1 MPPGLSELEAAG
13 MSDPISL
20 DGRIALVTG
29 ATRGI
34 GRASALALAG
44 AGAHVIAVGR
54 TQGALEELDD
64 EIVAIDG
71 PRPTLVP
78 LDLADGDG
86 IDTLGYEIFQRH
98 KRLDIMVHAA
108 AMLGG
113 LWPVAHIDPKL
124 WDKVVATNLTSAYR
138 LIRSMEPLLR
148 QSDAG
153 RALFLTTGQGVR
165 KRAFWGAYAATKSA
179 LDTVVRCWADEIEH
193 TPVRAVIIDPGV
205 MRTRMRAQA
214 FPGEDASTLTDPAE
228 IGPMI
233 VAYAAAAELGLPDAA
248 VTFREWQAARQTAS
262 A

>member
-1 MPPGLSELEAAG
+1 MT
-13 MSDPISL
+13 DPTSL
-20 DGRIALVTG
+20 RGRIALVTG

-64 EIVAIDG
+64 EVRAIDG

-78 LDLADGDG
+78 LDLTEGDG
-86 IDTLGYEIFQRH
+86 IDALGYEIFQRH
-98 KRLDIMVHAA
+98 QRLDILVHAA

-113 LWPVAHIDPKL
+113 LFPVAHIDPKL
-124 WDKVVATNLTSAYR
+124 WDKLIATNVSAAYR
-138 LIRSMEPLLR
+138 LIRAMEPLLR
-148 QSDAG
+148 QSEAG

-165 KRAFWGAYAATKSA
+165 KRAFWGGYAATKSA
-179 LDTVVRCWADEIEH
+179 LDTLVRCWADEVEH
-193 TPVRAVIIDPGV
+193 TPIRAVIIDPGV

-214 FPGEDASTLTDPAE
+214 FPGEDPATLVDPSE

-233 VAYAAAAELGLPDAA
+233 VAYAGGSDPGLP
-248 VTFREWQAARQTAS
+248 TEAARFSEWTAARATAS